1 MKGLILTFDVLPKHA
16 WGKYHIFCDNLNN
29 HTGINKN
36 SQSPSFWMSP
46 SISLLVRLISLKEKD
61 KILQVYQML
70 AYILNNIITDTRPCI
85 SAICTD
91 DFVRQRQL

>member
-1 MKGLILTFDVLPKHA
+1 MGKISDIL
-16 WGKYHIFCDNLNN
+16 DNLNN

-70 AYILNNIITDTRPCI
+70 AYILNIITDTRPCI